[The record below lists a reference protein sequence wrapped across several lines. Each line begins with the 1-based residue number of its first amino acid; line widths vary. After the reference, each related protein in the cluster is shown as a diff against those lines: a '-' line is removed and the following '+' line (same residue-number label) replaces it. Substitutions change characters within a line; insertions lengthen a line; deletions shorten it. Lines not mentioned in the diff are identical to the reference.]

1 MGDGDGLVTGQSG
14 FQDATDIVTFC
25 FVTIGIAEMRFDPR
39 NPITKSADCAFHA
52 GLNKSD
58 DLLAP
63 MDMVIRM
70 DLNLHPTP
78 SFTRT
83 VSKMDPTRPGQ
94 KKSIE
99 ARLRMKS
106 HYLHG

>member
-1 MGDGDGLVTGQSG
+1 MGHGDGLVTRQSG
-14 FQDATDIVTFC
+14 FQDATDIITFC

-83 VSKMDPTRPGQ
+83 VSKWTLLALG
-94 KKSIE
+94 KKSQS
-99 ARLRMKS
+99 KQG
-106 HYLHG
+106 YG